1 MSGDAEKNN
10 YELMNI
16 QNLWLK
22 IRKIMS
28 WLAYSV
34 PILISRAWPIMS
46 GDTEKELGVGKNSEC
61 ELKIWEI
68 IWWAAYSLVLYRENA
83 GLCLVMLKK
92 IIRNS

>member
-34 PILISRAWPIMS
+34 PILISRACPIMS
-46 GDTEKELGVGKNSEC
+46 GDTEKELGVGKNSE
-61 ELKIWEI
+61 LGLEI
-68 IWWAAYSLVLYRENA
+68 R
-83 GLCLVMLKK
+83 
-92 IIRNS
+92 

>member
-28 WLAYSV
+28 WLAYSI
-34 PILISRAWPIMS
+34 PILISRACPIMS
-46 GDTEKELGVGKNSEC
+46 GDTEKELGVGKNSEFRFTTWFH
-61 ELKIWEI
+61 EFPIFVGKW
-68 IWWAAYSLVLYRENA
+68 
-83 GLCLVMLKK
+83 GKK
-92 IIRNS
+92 

>member
-34 PILISRAWPIMS
+34 PILISRACPIMS
-46 GDTEKELGVGKNSEC
+46 GDTEKELGVGKNSELGL
-61 ELKIWEI
+61 EIRQMSSLFKIFI
-68 IWWAAYSLVLYRENA
+68 LWACRIMSDDA
-83 GLCLVMLKK
+83 KK
-92 IIRNS
+92 KN